1 MKKST
6 VIRRGR
12 HCVFNLHVHLVFVTK
27 YRRKVFTKKS
37 LLDLRE
43 IFDDV
48 CHKMGVELIEFDGER
63 DHVHLLVY
71 YLPTHSIS
79 KLVNALK
86 GASSRRIRNMGY
98 ERINKALWGKSLW
111 SPSYFAGSCGGA
123 SIEVIRTYIESQNS
137 PT

>member
-6 VIRRGR
+6 MIRRGR

-37 LLDLRE
+37 LQNLRE
-43 IFDDV
+43 IFEDV
-48 CHKMGVELIEFDGER
+48 CHKIGVELIEFDGER
-63 DHVHLLVY
+63 DHVHLLVHS
-71 YLPTHSIS
+71 LPTQSIS

-86 GASSRRIRNMGY
+86 GASSRRVRKMSY

-123 SIEVIRTYIESQNS
+123 SIEVIRTYIENQRS

>member
-6 VIRRGR
+6 MIRRGR

-37 LLDLRE
+37 LQDLRE

-48 CHKMGVELIEFDGER
+48 CRKMGLELIEFDGEK
-63 DHVHLLVY
+63 DHVHLLVH
-71 YLPTHSIS
+71 YLPTQSIS

-86 GASSRRIRNMGY
+86 GASSRRIRKMGY

-123 SIEVIRTYIESQNS
+123 SIEVIRTYIENQRS